1 MGDRRCRVHAQFL
14 SSLSDDFTTALLSGE
29 IRDCPLALSISAW
42 LAGEVRRG
50 IDLAARAADADRG
63 GCGGACADLAAAWHA
78 LLLVRVRDLREGAA
92 VLDDISARAGSL
104 EDDGFSA
111 ALLACRAELAL
122 VSGDIGAAVA
132 QANAGVTVAERAGVH
147 TLLPNLHAVLAV
159 SAVRQSDLAAALQ
172 YARLLGDDALIGRTL
187 YIPGEC
193 AWAAAQAFEAD
204 TGPAGVAH
212 LVERLIVDDRLN
224 RELLVSQ
231 PAAAAWLVRVARSIG
246 DEGLASRAVERACA
260 VAGASWGFRG
270 LHAAALH
277 AEGLFE
283 RNPDKLRAAGA
294 LHLDRW
300 AAASAGEDQ
309 AKASSAQ
316 RKGRDLAVAQLR
328 HAATLYGEVSAARDL
343 ARVASKLRDLG
354 VRSGRVMRPMRRNG
368 HRIGF
373 LTDTEFSVAKLV
385 SQGLTNDQV
394 GQTLYISGH
403 TVAFHLKKIF
413 RKLEVSSRVELAGA
427 WVNLTADQRDAS

>member
-1 MGDRRCRVHAQFL
+1 MGDGRCRVHAQFL

-29 IRDCPLALSISAW
+29 MRDCPFALSVSAW

-50 IDLAARAADADRG
+50 IDLAAEAADPYRG
-63 GCGGACADLAAAWHA
+63 GCGGDCSKLAAAWHA
-78 LLLVRVRDLREGAA
+78 LLLIRVRDLKEGAR
-92 VLDDISARAGSL
+92 VLDEVSARTGAT
-104 EDDGFSA
+104 DDEALSA

-122 VSGDIGAAVA
+122 VSGDIGEAVA
-132 QANAGVTVAERAGVH
+132 QAAAGAGVAERAGVH
-147 TLLPNLHAVLAV
+147 TVLPNLHAVLAV
-159 SAVRQSDLAAALQ
+159 SAVRQSDMAAALQ

-187 YIPGEC
+187 YVAGEC

-204 TGPAGVAH
+204 TGPTSVAH
-212 LVERLIVDDRLN
+212 IVERLIIDDRLN
-224 RELLVSQ
+224 RALLIAQ
-231 PAAAAWLVRVARSIG
+231 PAAAAWLVRVARGIG
-246 DEGLASRAVERACA
+246 DEDLASRSVERAHLIA
-260 VAGASWGFRG
+260 RASWGFRG

-283 RNPDKLRAAGA
+283 HNPDKLRAAAA

-300 AAASAGEDQ
+300 AAASAAEDQ
-309 AKASSAQ
+309 AKVWSGQ
-316 RKGRDLAVAQLR
+316 RLGRDLAVAQLR
-328 HAATLYGEVSAARDL
+328 HASTLYGEVGAARDL
-343 ARVASKLRDLG
+343 ARAASKLRDLG

-394 GQTLYISGH
+394 GQKMYISGH

-427 WVNLTADQRDAS
+427 WVNLTADQRDAG